1 MTDTRTELMA
11 ALAALRHA
19 LMRAGGDGKIS
30 ITVSPRDAAVIRHA
44 MTSEDMLATMRE
56 LPDPTMVA
64 TVAGVEIRWRA
75 EGYMHRNKDVSWR

>member
-19 LMRAGGDGKIS
+19 LIRAGGDGKIS
-30 ITVSPRDAAVIRHA
+30 ITVSPRDAMVIRHA
-44 MTSEDMLATMRE
+44 MTSKDMLATMRE

-64 TVAGVEIRWRA
+64 NIAGIEIRWRA
-75 EGYMHRNKDVSWR
+75 EGRIHPNKDVSWR